1 MGKETQVDHIVPAG
15 KLSSYKDIAG
25 FAERLFCEADGMQV
39 LCTECHQKKTNAERA
54 ARKKT

>member
-25 FAERLFCEADGMQV
+25 FCKRLFCEADGMQV
-39 LCTECHQKKTNAERA
+39 LCVDCHQKKTNAERA